1 MKEWQETFSKFFEQN
16 TDLKK
21 WMVYEAASGLYKFTG
36 NVSDGNAYPGTKR
49 EVANK
54 ILVFSD
60 NGFVKEHEN
69 LVTYAGN
76 NIQLVDNV
84 VVAYKGSGR
93 SKFSAVRIFSSYEPE
108 SKLPLLEQILDGEMP
123 SLQQEIYQIERE
135 CLLSEGIFR
144 GAINKMKKF
153 ASKVSD
159 LLKKFYEKVIK
170 KFMTLLLELAKKGIT
185 KFLEALGL
193 EIEGEVSM
201 KTPSW

>member
-1 MKEWQETFSKFFEQN
+1 MSLYPCIRFIN
-16 TDLKK
+16 TGLKK

-36 NVSDGNAYPGTKR
+36 KASTGGAYPGSQR

-60 NGFVKEHEN
+60 NGFVKEHKN

-76 NIQLVDNV
+76 NTQLVDNV

-93 SKFSAVRIFSSYEPE
+93 SKFSSVRIFSSYEPE

-123 SLQQEIYQIERE
+123 SLQQEIYQIKSHY
-135 CLLSEGIFR
+135 LLSEGIFR

-153 ASKVSD
+153 ASTILQV
-159 LLKKFYEKVIK
+159 LKKFYEKVIK
-170 KFMTLLLELAKKGIT
+170 KFVIGLFELAKQGIT

-193 EIEGEVSM
+193 EVDGDLSM